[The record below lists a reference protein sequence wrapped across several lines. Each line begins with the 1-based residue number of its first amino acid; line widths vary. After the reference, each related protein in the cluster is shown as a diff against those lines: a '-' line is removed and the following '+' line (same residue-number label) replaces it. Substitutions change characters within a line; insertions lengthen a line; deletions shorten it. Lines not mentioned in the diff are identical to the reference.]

1 MPKKKS
7 PVFLSGSIFS
17 PTCENAEGVLIYA
30 GDVYLI
36 CNINR
41 RLGSIPL
48 NELNHINEIAY
59 HFNEYH
65 FLFPVKF

>member
-1 MPKKKS
+1 M
-7 PVFLSGSIFS
+7 SGSIFS